1 MYEEDRQTA
10 LAMYNQLF
18 DEVDDEQGLLQLLV
32 SPTRQAVV
40 IARSYN
46 AKERKLQVHAQS
58 REESETADYGT
69 APEFIGVIDG
79 ILEEALS
86 RQAPKTAEVSAD
98 QFSMF
103 EDDFF
108 APTPEAPSAEAEAE
122 VQPEAPAA
130 EAAVEAPAEASPA
143 EAAETEAEAAEAE
156 APDPAAPVDEV
167 DAFIAD
173 FSIPAD
179 QQEFA
184 PEAVEQTAPAEAA
197 EPAAEAAEAAETEAE
212 AAEAEA
218 PDPAAPVDEVDAFIA
233 DFSIPA
239 DQQEFAPEAVEQTAP
254 AEAAEPAAE
263 AAEAAESAEGD
274 SAPIEIEEEDVEEYD
289 DGYYDE
295 DYEPVRKPRVFLL
308 ILYILLAVPVG
319 LLGILLLIV
328 PTLLFLVLAG
338 LIIAGGVMAV
348 TSAFGSGIAVFAD
361 IMVIIGMAF
370 ILLALGLLALW
381 IAVWLVGGAMVGL
394 VRGLIHLGGK
404 WCYKEVEA

>member
-58 REESETADYGT
+58 REESDTASDGA
-69 APEFIGVIDG
+69 APEFMGVIES
-79 ILEEALS
+79 IREEALS

-108 APTPEAPSAEAEAE
+108 APTPETPAAPAEAE
-122 VQPEAPAA
+122 PEAPAE

-156 APDPAAPVDEV
+156 APAPAASVDEV

-184 PEAVEQTAPAEAA
+184 PDAGEQTAPAEPA
-197 EPAAEAAEAAETEAE
+197 EPAQPE
-212 AAEAEA
+212 EAEA
-218 PDPAAPVDEVDAFIA
+218 P
-233 DFSIPA
+233 
-239 DQQEFAPEAVEQTAP
+239 
-254 AEAAEPAAE
+254 
-263 AAEAAESAEGD
+263 AESDEDD
-274 SAPIEIEEEDVEEYD
+274 SAPIVIEEEDDEEYD
-289 DGYYDE
+289 DEYYDDE
-295 DYEPVRKPRVFLL
+295 EYEPVRKPRVFLL

-338 LIIAGGVMAV
+338 LIITGGVMAV

>member
-58 REESETADYGT
+58 REESDTASDGA
-69 APEFIGVIDG
+69 APEFMGVIES
-79 ILEEALS
+79 IREEALS

-108 APTPEAPSAEAEAE
+108 APTPETPAAPAEAE
-122 VQPEAPAA
+122 PEAPAE

-156 APDPAAPVDEV
+156 APAPAASVDEV

-184 PEAVEQTAPAEAA
+184 PEAGEQTAPAEPA
-197 EPAAEAAEAAETEAE
+197 EPAQPE
-212 AAEAEA
+212 EAEA
-218 PDPAAPVDEVDAFIA
+218 PA
-233 DFSIPA
+233 
-239 DQQEFAPEAVEQTAP
+239 QPEEAEAP
-254 AEAAEPAAE
+254 AESDED
-263 AAEAAESAEGD
+263 D
-274 SAPIEIEEEDVEEYD
+274 SAPIAIEEEDDEEYD
-289 DGYYDE
+289 DEYYDDE
-295 DYEPVRKPRVFLL
+295 EYEPVRKPRVFLL

-338 LIIAGGVMAV
+338 LIITGGVMAV

-381 IAVWLVGGAMVGL
+381 IAVWLVGGVMVGL

>member
-108 APTPEAPSAEAEAE
+108 APTPEAPSAEAE

-156 APDPAAPVDEV
+156 APAPAAPVDEV

-184 PEAVEQTAPAEAA
+184 PEAG
-197 EPAAEAAEAAETEAE
+197 
-212 AAEAEA
+212 
-218 PDPAAPVDEVDAFIA
+218 
-233 DFSIPA
+233 
-239 DQQEFAPEAVEQTAP
+239 EQTAP

-274 SAPIEIEEEDVEEYD
+274 SAPIEIEEEDVEEYDD

-348 TSAFGSGIAVFAD
+348 TSAFGGGIAVFAD

>member
-10 LAMYNQLF
+10 LAMYNRLF
-18 DEVDDEQGLLQLLV
+18 DEVDDEQGLLQFLV

-58 REESETADYGT
+58 REESDTASDGA
-69 APEFIGVIDG
+69 APEFMGVIES
-79 ILEEALS
+79 IREEALS
-86 RQAPKTAEVSAD
+86 RQTPKTAEVSAD

-108 APTPEAPSAEAEAE
+108 APTPETPAAPAEAEPEAPAEEAAAPVAEAEAE
-122 VQPEAPAA
+122 
-130 EAAVEAPAEASPA
+130 APAETAEPA
-143 EAAETEAEAAEAE
+143 TDE
-156 APDPAAPVDEV
+156 PVDEV

-184 PEAVEQTAPAEAA
+184 PEAGEQTAPAEPA
-197 EPAAEAAEAAETEAE
+197 EPAQPE
-212 AAEAEA
+212 EAEA
-218 PDPAAPVDEVDAFIA
+218 P
-233 DFSIPA
+233 
-239 DQQEFAPEAVEQTAP
+239 
-254 AEAAEPAAE
+254 
-263 AAEAAESAEGD
+263 AESDEDD
-274 SAPIEIEEEDVEEYD
+274 SAPVVIEEEDDDEYD
-289 DGYYDE
+289 DEYYDDE
-295 DYEPVRKPRVFLL
+295 EYEPVRKPRVFLL

-328 PTLLFLVLAG
+328 PTLLFLVLSG
-338 LIIAGGVMAV
+338 LIITGGVMAV

>member
-58 REESETADYGT
+58 REESETASDGA
-69 APEFIGVIDG
+69 APEFMGVIES
-79 ILEEALS
+79 IREEALS

-108 APTPEAPSAEAEAE
+108 APTPETPAAPTEAEPEAPAEEAAAPVAEAEAE
-122 VQPEAPAA
+122 
-130 EAAVEAPAEASPA
+130 APAETAEPA
-143 EAAETEAEAAEAE
+143 TDE
-156 APDPAAPVDEV
+156 PVDEV

-173 FSIPAD
+173 FAIPAD
-179 QQEFA
+179 RQEFA
-184 PEAVEQTAPAEAA
+184 PDAGEQTAPAEPA
-197 EPAAEAAEAAETEAE
+197 EPAQPE
-212 AAEAEA
+212 EAEA
-218 PDPAAPVDEVDAFIA
+218 P
-233 DFSIPA
+233 
-239 DQQEFAPEAVEQTAP
+239 
-254 AEAAEPAAE
+254 
-263 AAEAAESAEGD
+263 AESDEDD
-274 SAPIEIEEEDVEEYD
+274 SAPVVIEEEDDEE
-289 DGYYDE
+289 
-295 DYEPVRKPRVFLL
+295 YEPVRKPRVFLL

-328 PTLLFLVLAG
+328 PTLLFLVLSG
-338 LIIAGGVMAV
+338 LIITGGVMAV

>member
-108 APTPEAPSAEAEAE
+108 APTPEAPSAEAE
-122 VQPEAPAA
+122 VQPEATAA

-156 APDPAAPVDEV
+156 APAPAAPVDEV

-184 PEAVEQTAPAEAA
+184 PEAGEQIAPAEAA
-197 EPAAEAAEAAETEAE
+197 EPAAEAAE
-212 AAEAEA
+212 
-218 PDPAAPVDEVDAFIA
+218 D
-233 DFSIPA
+233 
-239 DQQEFAPEAVEQTAP
+239 
-254 AEAAEPAAE
+254 
-263 AAEAAESAEGD
+263 AESAEGD

-338 LIIAGGVMAV
+338 LIITGGVMAV

>member
-58 REESETADYGT
+58 REESDTASDGA
-69 APEFIGVIDG
+69 APEFMGVIES
-79 ILEEALS
+79 IREEALS

-108 APTPEAPSAEAEAE
+108 APTPETPAAPAEAEPEAPAEEAPAAVAEAEAE
-122 VQPEAPAA
+122 
-130 EAAVEAPAEASPA
+130 APAETAEPA
-143 EAAETEAEAAEAE
+143 TDES
-156 APDPAAPVDEV
+156 VDEV

-173 FSIPAD
+173 FAIPSD

-184 PEAVEQTAPAEAA
+184 PDAGEQTAPAEPA
-197 EPAAEAAEAAETEAE
+197 EPAQPE
-212 AAEAEA
+212 EAEA
-218 PDPAAPVDEVDAFIA
+218 P
-233 DFSIPA
+233 
-239 DQQEFAPEAVEQTAP
+239 
-254 AEAAEPAAE
+254 
-263 AAEAAESAEGD
+263 AESDEDD
-274 SAPIEIEEEDVEEYD
+274 SAPIVIEEEDDDEYDEEYD
-289 DGYYDE
+289 DEYYDDE
-295 DYEPVRKPRVFLL
+295 EYEPVRKPRVFLL

-338 LIIAGGVMAV
+338 LIITGGVMAV

-381 IAVWLVGGAMVGL
+381 IAVWLVGGVMVGL

>member
-108 APTPEAPSAEAEAE
+108 APTPEAPSAEAE

-156 APDPAAPVDEV
+156 VPA
-167 DAFIAD
+167 
-173 FSIPAD
+173 
-179 QQEFA
+179 
-184 PEAVEQTAPAEAA
+184 
-197 EPAAEAAEAAETEAE
+197 
-212 AAEAEA
+212 
-218 PDPAAPVDEVDAFIA
+218 PAAPVDEVDAFIA

-289 DGYYDE
+289 DEEYDDGYYDE

-338 LIIAGGVMAV
+338 LIITGGVMAV

>member
-10 LAMYNQLF
+10 LAMYSQLF

-108 APTPEAPSAEAEAE
+108 APTPEAPSAEAE

-130 EAAVEAPAEASPA
+130 EAAVEEPAEASPA

-156 APDPAAPVDEV
+156 APAPAAPVDEV

-184 PEAVEQTAPAEAA
+184 PEAGEQTAPAEAA
-197 EPAAEAAEAAETEAE
+197 EPAAEAAE
-212 AAEAEA
+212 
-218 PDPAAPVDEVDAFIA
+218 D
-233 DFSIPA
+233 
-239 DQQEFAPEAVEQTAP
+239 
-254 AEAAEPAAE
+254 
-263 AAEAAESAEGD
+263 AESAEGD

>member
-58 REESETADYGT
+58 REESETASDGA
-69 APEFIGVIDG
+69 APEFMGVIES
-79 ILEEALS
+79 IREEALS

-108 APTPEAPSAEAEAE
+108 APTPETPAAPAEAE
-122 VQPEAPAA
+122 PEAPAE
-130 EAAVEAPAEASPA
+130 EAA
-143 EAAETEAEAAEAE
+143 AAEAE
-156 APDPAAPVDEV
+156 APAVEVEAAAEAPAETAEPATDEPVDEV

-184 PEAVEQTAPAEAA
+184 PEAGEQTAPAEPA
-197 EPAAEAAEAAETEAE
+197 EPAQPE
-212 AAEAEA
+212 EAEA
-218 PDPAAPVDEVDAFIA
+218 P
-233 DFSIPA
+233 
-239 DQQEFAPEAVEQTAP
+239 
-254 AEAAEPAAE
+254 
-263 AAEAAESAEGD
+263 AESDEDD
-274 SAPIEIEEEDVEEYD
+274 SAPIAIEEEDDEEYD
-289 DGYYDE
+289 DEYYDDE
-295 DYEPVRKPRVFLL
+295 EYEPVRKPRVFLL

-338 LIIAGGVMAV
+338 LIITGGVMAV

-381 IAVWLVGGAMVGL
+381 IAVWLVGGVMVGL

>member
-58 REESETADYGT
+58 REESDTASDGA
-69 APEFIGVIDG
+69 APEFMGVIES
-79 ILEEALS
+79 IREEALS

-108 APTPEAPSAEAEAE
+108 APTPETPAAPAEAE
-122 VQPEAPAA
+122 PEAPA
-130 EAAVEAPAEASPA
+130 EEAPAETAEPA
-143 EAAETEAEAAEAE
+143 TDES
-156 APDPAAPVDEV
+156 VDEV

-173 FSIPAD
+173 FAIPAD

-184 PEAVEQTAPAEAA
+184 PDAGEQTAPAEPA
-197 EPAAEAAEAAETEAE
+197 EPAQPE
-212 AAEAEA
+212 EAEA
-218 PDPAAPVDEVDAFIA
+218 PA
-233 DFSIPA
+233 
-239 DQQEFAPEAVEQTAP
+239 QPEEAEAP
-254 AEAAEPAAE
+254 AESDED
-263 AAEAAESAEGD
+263 D
-274 SAPIEIEEEDVEEYD
+274 SAPIVIEEEDDDEYD
-289 DGYYDE
+289 DEYYDDE
-295 DYEPVRKPRVFLL
+295 EYEPVRKPRVFLL

-338 LIIAGGVMAV
+338 LIITGGVMAV

-381 IAVWLVGGAMVGL
+381 IAVWLVGGVMVGL

>member
-58 REESETADYGT
+58 REESETASDDGD
-69 APEFIGVIDG
+69 APEFIGVIEG

-108 APTPEAPSAEAEAE
+108 APTPEAPSAPAEEEAE
-122 VQPEAPAA
+122 VQPEATAA
-130 EAAVEAPAEASPA
+130 EAAAEAPAETSPA

-156 APDPAAPVDEV
+156 APAPAAPVDEV

-184 PEAVEQTAPAEAA
+184 PEAG
-197 EPAAEAAEAAETEAE
+197 
-212 AAEAEA
+212 
-218 PDPAAPVDEVDAFIA
+218 
-233 DFSIPA
+233 
-239 DQQEFAPEAVEQTAP
+239 EQTAP

-394 VRGLIHLGGK
+394 VRGLIHLCGK

>member
-58 REESETADYGT
+58 REESETADDGD
-69 APEFIGVIDG
+69 APEFMGVIEG
-79 ILEEALS
+79 IREEALS
-86 RQAPKTAEVSAD
+86 RQAPKAAEVSAD

-108 APTPEAPSAEAEAE
+108 APTPEAPAAEAEAE
-122 VQPEAPAA
+122 PEAPAA
-130 EAAVEAPAEASPA
+130 EAAVEAPAEASTAEEAPA
-143 EAAETEAEAAEAE
+143 EAAETEAEAEEAE
-156 APDPAAPVDEV
+156 APAPAAPVDEV

-184 PEAVEQTAPAEAA
+184 PDAEEQTAPAE
-197 EPAAEAAEAAETEAE
+197 E
-212 AAEAEA
+212 
-218 PDPAAPVDEVDAFIA
+218 
-233 DFSIPA
+233 
-239 DQQEFAPEAVEQTAP
+239 
-254 AEAAEPAAE
+254 AEPAAE
-263 AAEAAESAEGD
+263 AAEAAESDEGD
-274 SAPIEIEEEDVEEYD
+274 SAPIVIEEEDVEEYDVEEYD

-338 LIIAGGVMAV
+338 LIITGGVMAV

>member
-58 REESETADYGT
+58 REESETADDGD
-69 APEFIGVIDG
+69 APEFIGVIEG

-108 APTPEAPSAEAEAE
+108 APTPEAPSAEAE

-130 EAAVEAPAEASPA
+130 EAAVEAPAEASPAEAAETEA

-184 PEAVEQTAPAEAA
+184 PEAG
-197 EPAAEAAEAAETEAE
+197 
-212 AAEAEA
+212 
-218 PDPAAPVDEVDAFIA
+218 
-233 DFSIPA
+233 
-239 DQQEFAPEAVEQTAP
+239 EQTAP

>member
-10 LAMYNQLF
+10 LAMYNRLF

-58 REESETADYGT
+58 REESDTASDGA
-69 APEFIGVIDG
+69 APEFMGVIES
-79 ILEEALS
+79 IREEALS

-108 APTPEAPSAEAEAE
+108 APTPETPAAPAEAE
-122 VQPEAPAA
+122 PEAPAE

-156 APDPAAPVDEV
+156 APAPAASVDEV

-184 PEAVEQTAPAEAA
+184 PDAGEQTAPAEAA
-197 EPAAEAAEAAETEAE
+197 EPAAE
-212 AAEAEA
+212 EAEA
-218 PDPAAPVDEVDAFIA
+218 P
-233 DFSIPA
+233 
-239 DQQEFAPEAVEQTAP
+239 
-254 AEAAEPAAE
+254 
-263 AAEAAESAEGD
+263 AESDEDD
-274 SAPIEIEEEDVEEYD
+274 SAPIAIEEEDDEYD
-289 DGYYDE
+289 DEYYDDE
-295 DYEPVRKPRVFLL
+295 EYEPVRKPRVFLL

-338 LIIAGGVMAV
+338 LIITGGVMAV

-381 IAVWLVGGAMVGL
+381 IAVWLVGGVMVGL

>member
-1 MYEEDRQTA
+1 MKSGMGKLLTFMYEEDRQTA

-58 REESETADYGT
+58 REESDTASDGA
-69 APEFIGVIDG
+69 APEFMGVIES
-79 ILEEALS
+79 IREEALS

-108 APTPEAPSAEAEAE
+108 APTPETPAAPAEAE
-122 VQPEAPAA
+122 PEAPAE

-156 APDPAAPVDEV
+156 APAPAASVDEV

-184 PEAVEQTAPAEAA
+184 PDAGEQTAPAEAA
-197 EPAAEAAEAAETEAE
+197 EPAAE
-212 AAEAEA
+212 EAEA
-218 PDPAAPVDEVDAFIA
+218 P
-233 DFSIPA
+233 
-239 DQQEFAPEAVEQTAP
+239 
-254 AEAAEPAAE
+254 
-263 AAEAAESAEGD
+263 AESDEDD
-274 SAPIEIEEEDVEEYD
+274 SAPIAIEEEDDEYD
-289 DGYYDE
+289 DEYYDDE
-295 DYEPVRKPRVFLL
+295 EYEPVRKPRVFLL

-338 LIIAGGVMAV
+338 LIITGGVMAV

-381 IAVWLVGGAMVGL
+381 IAVWLVGGVMVGL

>member
-58 REESETADYGT
+58 REESDTASDGA
-69 APEFIGVIDG
+69 APEFMGVIES
-79 ILEEALS
+79 IREEALS

-108 APTPEAPSAEAEAE
+108 APTPETPAAPAEAE
-122 VQPEAPAA
+122 PEAPAE
-130 EAAVEAPAEASPA
+130 EAPAAEAPAEASPA

-156 APDPAAPVDEV
+156 APAPAASVDEV

-184 PEAVEQTAPAEAA
+184 PDAGEQTAPAEAA
-197 EPAAEAAEAAETEAE
+197 EPAAE
-212 AAEAEA
+212 EAEA
-218 PDPAAPVDEVDAFIA
+218 P
-233 DFSIPA
+233 
-239 DQQEFAPEAVEQTAP
+239 
-254 AEAAEPAAE
+254 
-263 AAEAAESAEGD
+263 AESDEDD
-274 SAPIEIEEEDVEEYD
+274 SAPIAIEEEDDEYD
-289 DGYYDE
+289 DEYYDDE
-295 DYEPVRKPRVFLL
+295 EYEPVRKPRVFLL

-338 LIIAGGVMAV
+338 LIITGGVMAV

-381 IAVWLVGGAMVGL
+381 IAVWLVGGVMVGL

>member
-58 REESETADYGT
+58 REESDTASDGA
-69 APEFIGVIDG
+69 APEFMGVIES
-79 ILEEALS
+79 IREEALS

-108 APTPEAPSAEAEAE
+108 APTPETPAAPAEAEPEAPAEEAAAPVAEAEAE
-122 VQPEAPAA
+122 
-130 EAAVEAPAEASPA
+130 APAETAEPA
-143 EAAETEAEAAEAE
+143 TDE
-156 APDPAAPVDEV
+156 PVDEV

-173 FSIPAD
+173 FAIPAD
-179 QQEFA
+179 RQEFA
-184 PEAVEQTAPAEAA
+184 PDAGEQTAPAEAA
-197 EPAAEAAEAAETEAE
+197 EPAAE
-212 AAEAEA
+212 EAEA
-218 PDPAAPVDEVDAFIA
+218 P
-233 DFSIPA
+233 
-239 DQQEFAPEAVEQTAP
+239 
-254 AEAAEPAAE
+254 
-263 AAEAAESAEGD
+263 AESDEDD
-274 SAPIEIEEEDVEEYD
+274 SAPIAIEEEDDEYD
-289 DGYYDE
+289 DEYYDDE
-295 DYEPVRKPRVFLL
+295 EYEPVRKPRVFLL

-338 LIIAGGVMAV
+338 LIITGGVMAV

>member
-58 REESETADYGT
+58 REESETASDGA
-69 APEFIGVIDG
+69 APEFMGVIES
-79 ILEEALS
+79 IREEALS

-108 APTPEAPSAEAEAE
+108 APTPETPAAPAEAE
-122 VQPEAPAA
+122 PEAPAEEAAAPVA
-130 EAAVEAPAEASPA
+130 EAEVEAPAEASPA

-156 APDPAAPVDEV
+156 APAPAASVDEV

-184 PEAVEQTAPAEAA
+184 PDAGEQTAPAEPA
-197 EPAAEAAEAAETEAE
+197 EPAQPE
-212 AAEAEA
+212 EAEA
-218 PDPAAPVDEVDAFIA
+218 P
-233 DFSIPA
+233 
-239 DQQEFAPEAVEQTAP
+239 
-254 AEAAEPAAE
+254 
-263 AAEAAESAEGD
+263 AESDEDD
-274 SAPIEIEEEDVEEYD
+274 SAPIVIEEEDDEEYD
-289 DGYYDE
+289 DEYYDDE
-295 DYEPVRKPRVFLL
+295 EYEPVRKPRVFLL

-338 LIIAGGVMAV
+338 LIITGGVMAV

>member
-18 DEVDDEQGLLQLLV
+18 DEVDDEQELLQLLV

-58 REESETADYGT
+58 REESDTASDGA
-69 APEFIGVIDG
+69 APEFMGVIES
-79 ILEEALS
+79 IREEALS
-86 RQAPKTAEVSAD
+86 RQTPKTAEVSAD

-108 APTPEAPSAEAEAE
+108 APTPETPAAPAEAEPEAPAEEAAAPVAEAEAE
-122 VQPEAPAA
+122 
-130 EAAVEAPAEASPA
+130 APAETAEPA
-143 EAAETEAEAAEAE
+143 TDE
-156 APDPAAPVDEV
+156 PVDEV

-173 FSIPAD
+173 FAIPAD
-179 QQEFA
+179 RQEFA
-184 PEAVEQTAPAEAA
+184 PDAGEQTAPAEPA
-197 EPAAEAAEAAETEAE
+197 EPAQPEEAE
-212 AAEAEA
+212 A
-218 PDPAAPVDEVDAFIA
+218 
-233 DFSIPA
+233 S
-239 DQQEFAPEAVEQTAP
+239 
-254 AEAAEPAAE
+254 
-263 AAEAAESAEGD
+263 AESDEDD
-274 SAPIEIEEEDVEEYD
+274 SAPVVIEEEDDDEYD
-289 DGYYDE
+289 DEYYDDE
-295 DYEPVRKPRVFLL
+295 EYEPMRKPRVFLL

-328 PTLLFLVLAG
+328 PTLLFLVLSG
-338 LIIAGGVMAV
+338 LIITGGVMAV

>member
-58 REESETADYGT
+58 REESDTASDGA
-69 APEFIGVIDG
+69 APEFMGVIES
-79 ILEEALS
+79 IREEALS

-108 APTPEAPSAEAEAE
+108 APTPETPAAPAEAE
-122 VQPEAPAA
+122 PEAPAE

-156 APDPAAPVDEV
+156 APAPAASVDEV

-184 PEAVEQTAPAEAA
+184 PEAGEQTAPAEPA
-197 EPAAEAAEAAETEAE
+197 EPAQPE
-212 AAEAEA
+212 EAEA
-218 PDPAAPVDEVDAFIA
+218 P
-233 DFSIPA
+233 
-239 DQQEFAPEAVEQTAP
+239 
-254 AEAAEPAAE
+254 
-263 AAEAAESAEGD
+263 AESDEDD
-274 SAPIEIEEEDVEEYD
+274 SAPIVIEEEDDEEYD
-289 DGYYDE
+289 DEYYDDE
-295 DYEPVRKPRVFLL
+295 EYEPVRKPRVFLL

-338 LIIAGGVMAV
+338 LIITGGVMAV

>member
-58 REESETADYGT
+58 REESETASDGA
-69 APEFIGVIDG
+69 APEFMGVIES
-79 ILEEALS
+79 IREEALS

-108 APTPEAPSAEAEAE
+108 APTPETPAAPAEAEPEAPAEEAAAPVAEAEAE
-122 VQPEAPAA
+122 
-130 EAAVEAPAEASPA
+130 APAETAEPA
-143 EAAETEAEAAEAE
+143 TDE
-156 APDPAAPVDEV
+156 PVDEV

-173 FSIPAD
+173 FAIPAD
-179 QQEFA
+179 RQEFA
-184 PEAVEQTAPAEAA
+184 PDAGEQTAPAE
-197 EPAAEAAEAAETEAE
+197 PAQPE
-212 AAEAEA
+212 EAEA
-218 PDPAAPVDEVDAFIA
+218 P
-233 DFSIPA
+233 
-239 DQQEFAPEAVEQTAP
+239 
-254 AEAAEPAAE
+254 
-263 AAEAAESAEGD
+263 AESDEDD
-274 SAPIEIEEEDVEEYD
+274 SAPVVIEEEDDDEYYD
-289 DGYYDE
+289 DE
-295 DYEPVRKPRVFLL
+295 EYEPVRKPRVFLL

-328 PTLLFLVLAG
+328 PTLLFLVLSG
-338 LIIAGGVMAV
+338 LIITGGVMAV

>member
-108 APTPEAPSAEAEAE
+108 APTPEAPSAEAE

-156 APDPAAPVDEV
+156 APAPAAPVDEV

-184 PEAVEQTAPAEAA
+184 PEAGEQTAL
-197 EPAAEAAEAAETEAE
+197 
-212 AAEAEA
+212 
-218 PDPAAPVDEVDAFIA
+218 
-233 DFSIPA
+233 
-239 DQQEFAPEAVEQTAP
+239 

-274 SAPIEIEEEDVEEYD
+274 SAPIEIEEEDVEEYDDEEYD

>member
-10 LAMYNQLF
+10 LEMYNQLF

-58 REESETADYGT
+58 REESETASDGA
-69 APEFIGVIDG
+69 APEFMGVIES
-79 ILEEALS
+79 IREEALS

-108 APTPEAPSAEAEAE
+108 APTPETPAAPAEAEPEAPAEEAAAPVAEAEAE
-122 VQPEAPAA
+122 
-130 EAAVEAPAEASPA
+130 APAETAEPA
-143 EAAETEAEAAEAE
+143 TDE
-156 APDPAAPVDEV
+156 PVDEV

-173 FSIPAD
+173 FAIPAD

-184 PEAVEQTAPAEAA
+184 PNAGEQTAPAEPA
-197 EPAAEAAEAAETEAE
+197 EPAQPE
-212 AAEAEA
+212 EAEA
-218 PDPAAPVDEVDAFIA
+218 P
-233 DFSIPA
+233 
-239 DQQEFAPEAVEQTAP
+239 
-254 AEAAEPAAE
+254 
-263 AAEAAESAEGD
+263 AESDEDD
-274 SAPIEIEEEDVEEYD
+274 SAPIVIEEENVDEYD
-289 DGYYDE
+289 DEYDDEYYDDE
-295 DYEPVRKPRVFLL
+295 EYEPVRKPRVFLL

-338 LIIAGGVMAV
+338 LIITGGVMAV

>member
-10 LAMYNQLF
+10 LAMYNRLF

-58 REESETADYGT
+58 REESETASDGA
-69 APEFIGVIDG
+69 APEFMGVIES
-79 ILEEALS
+79 IREEALS

-108 APTPEAPSAEAEAE
+108 APTPETPAAPAAEEAAAPVAEAEAE
-122 VQPEAPAA
+122 
-130 EAAVEAPAEASPA
+130 APAETAEPA
-143 EAAETEAEAAEAE
+143 TDE
-156 APDPAAPVDEV
+156 PVDEV

-184 PEAVEQTAPAEAA
+184 PEAGEQTAPAEPA
-197 EPAAEAAEAAETEAE
+197 EPAQPE
-212 AAEAEA
+212 EAEA
-218 PDPAAPVDEVDAFIA
+218 P
-233 DFSIPA
+233 
-239 DQQEFAPEAVEQTAP
+239 
-254 AEAAEPAAE
+254 
-263 AAEAAESAEGD
+263 AESDEDD
-274 SAPIEIEEEDVEEYD
+274 SAPVVIEEEDDEEYD
-289 DGYYDE
+289 DEYYDDE
-295 DYEPVRKPRVFLL
+295 EYEPVRKPRVFLL

-328 PTLLFLVLAG
+328 PTLLFLVLSG
-338 LIIAGGVMAV
+338 LIITGGVMAV

>member
-58 REESETADYGT
+58 REESETAPDGA
-69 APEFIGVIDG
+69 APEFMGVIES
-79 ILEEALS
+79 IREEALS

-108 APTPEAPSAEAEAE
+108 APTPETPAAPAEAEPEAPAEEAAAPVAEAEAE
-122 VQPEAPAA
+122 
-130 EAAVEAPAEASPA
+130 APAETA
-143 EAAETEAEAAEAE
+143 E
-156 APDPAAPVDEV
+156 PAADEPVDEV

-173 FSIPAD
+173 FAIPAD

-184 PEAVEQTAPAEAA
+184 PNAGEQTAPAEPA
-197 EPAAEAAEAAETEAE
+197 EPAQPE
-212 AAEAEA
+212 EAEA
-218 PDPAAPVDEVDAFIA
+218 P
-233 DFSIPA
+233 
-239 DQQEFAPEAVEQTAP
+239 
-254 AEAAEPAAE
+254 
-263 AAEAAESAEGD
+263 AESDEDD
-274 SAPIEIEEEDVEEYD
+274 SAPIVIEEEDVGEYD
-289 DGYYDE
+289 DEYDDEYYDDE
-295 DYEPVRKPRVFLL
+295 EYEPVRKPRVFLL

-338 LIIAGGVMAV
+338 LIITGGVMAV
-348 TSAFGSGIAVFAD
+348 TSAFSSGIAVFAD

>member
-58 REESETADYGT
+58 REESDTASDGA
-69 APEFIGVIDG
+69 APEFMGVIES
-79 ILEEALS
+79 IREEALS

-108 APTPEAPSAEAEAE
+108 APTPETPAAPAEAEPEAPAEEAPAPVAEAEAE
-122 VQPEAPAA
+122 APAETAEPAQPE
-130 EAAVEAPAEASPA
+130 EAEAPAES
-143 EAAETEAEAAEAE
+143 
-156 APDPAAPVDEV
+156 DE
-167 DAFIAD
+167 D
-173 FSIPAD
+173 
-179 QQEFA
+179 
-184 PEAVEQTAPAEAA
+184 
-197 EPAAEAAEAAETEAE
+197 
-212 AAEAEA
+212 
-218 PDPAAPVDEVDAFIA
+218 
-233 DFSIPA
+233 
-239 DQQEFAPEAVEQTAP
+239 
-254 AEAAEPAAE
+254 
-263 AAEAAESAEGD
+263 D
-274 SAPIEIEEEDVEEYD
+274 SAPVVIEEEDDDEYD
-289 DGYYDE
+289 DEYYDDE
-295 DYEPVRKPRVFLL
+295 EYEPVRKPRVFLL

-328 PTLLFLVLAG
+328 PTLLFLVLSG
-338 LIIAGGVMAV
+338 LIITGGVMAV

>member
-10 LAMYNQLF
+10 LAMYNRLF

-58 REESETADYGT
+58 REESDTASDGA
-69 APEFIGVIDG
+69 APEFMGVIES
-79 ILEEALS
+79 IREEALS

-108 APTPEAPSAEAEAE
+108 APTPETPAAPAEAE
-122 VQPEAPAA
+122 PEAPAE

-143 EAAETEAEAAEAE
+143 EATETEAEAAEAE
-156 APDPAAPVDEV
+156 APAPAAPVDEV

-184 PEAVEQTAPAEAA
+184 PDAGEQTAPAEAA
-197 EPAAEAAEAAETEAE
+197 EPAQPEEAE
-212 AAEAEA
+212 A
-218 PDPAAPVDEVDAFIA
+218 
-233 DFSIPA
+233 S
-239 DQQEFAPEAVEQTAP
+239 
-254 AEAAEPAAE
+254 
-263 AAEAAESAEGD
+263 AESDEDD
-274 SAPIEIEEEDVEEYD
+274 SAPIVIEEEDDDEYD
-289 DGYYDE
+289 DEYYDDE
-295 DYEPVRKPRVFLL
+295 EYEPVRKPRVFLL

-338 LIIAGGVMAV
+338 LIITGGVMAV

-381 IAVWLVGGAMVGL
+381 IAVWLVGGVMVGL

>member
-10 LAMYNQLF
+10 LAMYNRLF

-32 SPTRQAVV
+32 SPTRQAVM

-58 REESETADYGT
+58 REESDTASDGA
-69 APEFIGVIDG
+69 APEFMGVIES
-79 ILEEALS
+79 IREEALS

-108 APTPEAPSAEAEAE
+108 APTPETPAAPAEAE
-122 VQPEAPAA
+122 PEAPTE
-130 EAAVEAPAEASPA
+130 EAAAPVTEAEVEAPAEASPA

-156 APDPAAPVDEV
+156 APAPAASVDEV

-184 PEAVEQTAPAEAA
+184 PEAGEQTAPAEAA
-197 EPAAEAAEAAETEAE
+197 EPAAE
-212 AAEAEA
+212 EAEA
-218 PDPAAPVDEVDAFIA
+218 P
-233 DFSIPA
+233 
-239 DQQEFAPEAVEQTAP
+239 
-254 AEAAEPAAE
+254 
-263 AAEAAESAEGD
+263 AESDEDD
-274 SAPIEIEEEDVEEYD
+274 SAPIAIEEEDDEYD
-289 DGYYDE
+289 DEYYDDE
-295 DYEPVRKPRVFLL
+295 EYEPVRKPRVFLL

-338 LIIAGGVMAV
+338 LIITGGVMAV

-381 IAVWLVGGAMVGL
+381 IAVWLVGGVMVGL

>member
-58 REESETADYGT
+58 REESDTASDGA
-69 APEFIGVIDG
+69 APEFMGVIES
-79 ILEEALS
+79 IREEALS

-108 APTPEAPSAEAEAE
+108 APTPETPAAPAEAE
-122 VQPEAPAA
+122 PEAPAE

-156 APDPAAPVDEV
+156 APAPAASVDEV

-184 PEAVEQTAPAEAA
+184 PEAGEQTAPAEPA
-197 EPAAEAAEAAETEAE
+197 EPAQPEEAE
-212 AAEAEA
+212 A
-218 PDPAAPVDEVDAFIA
+218 
-233 DFSIPA
+233 
-239 DQQEFAPEAVEQTAP
+239 T
-254 AEAAEPAAE
+254 
-263 AAEAAESAEGD
+263 AESDEDD
-274 SAPIEIEEEDVEEYD
+274 SAPIVTEEEDVEEYD
-289 DGYYDE
+289 DEYYDDE
-295 DYEPVRKPRVFLL
+295 EYEPVRKPRVFLL

-338 LIIAGGVMAV
+338 LIITGGVMAV

-381 IAVWLVGGAMVGL
+381 IAVWLVGGVMVGL

>member
-58 REESETADYGT
+58 REESDTASDGA
-69 APEFIGVIDG
+69 APEFMGVIES
-79 ILEEALS
+79 IREEALS

-108 APTPEAPSAEAEAE
+108 APTPETPAAPAEAE
-122 VQPEAPAA
+122 PEAPAE
-130 EAAVEAPAEASPA
+130 EAAVESPAEASPA

-156 APDPAAPVDEV
+156 APAPAASVDEV

-184 PEAVEQTAPAEAA
+184 PDAGEQTAPAEPA
-197 EPAAEAAEAAETEAE
+197 EPAQPE
-212 AAEAEA
+212 EAEA
-218 PDPAAPVDEVDAFIA
+218 P
-233 DFSIPA
+233 
-239 DQQEFAPEAVEQTAP
+239 
-254 AEAAEPAAE
+254 
-263 AAEAAESAEGD
+263 AESDEDD
-274 SAPIEIEEEDVEEYD
+274 SAPIVIEEEDDEEYD
-289 DGYYDE
+289 DEYYDDE
-295 DYEPVRKPRVFLL
+295 EYEPVRKPRVFLL

-338 LIIAGGVMAV
+338 LIITGGVMAV

-381 IAVWLVGGAMVGL
+381 IAVWLVGGVMVGL

>member
-10 LAMYNQLF
+10 LAMYNRLF

-58 REESETADYGT
+58 REESDTASDGA
-69 APEFIGVIDG
+69 APEFMGVIES
-79 ILEEALS
+79 IREEALS

-108 APTPEAPSAEAEAE
+108 APTPETPAAPAEAE
-122 VQPEAPAA
+122 PEAPAE

-156 APDPAAPVDEV
+156 APAPAASVDEV

-184 PEAVEQTAPAEAA
+184 PEAGEQTAPAEPA
-197 EPAAEAAEAAETEAE
+197 EPAQPE
-212 AAEAEA
+212 EAEA
-218 PDPAAPVDEVDAFIA
+218 P
-233 DFSIPA
+233 
-239 DQQEFAPEAVEQTAP
+239 
-254 AEAAEPAAE
+254 
-263 AAEAAESAEGD
+263 AESDEDD
-274 SAPIEIEEEDVEEYD
+274 SAPIAIEEEDDEEYD
-289 DGYYDE
+289 DEYYDDE
-295 DYEPVRKPRVFLL
+295 EYEPVRKPRVFLL

-338 LIIAGGVMAV
+338 LIITGGVMAV

-381 IAVWLVGGAMVGL
+381 IAVWLVGGVMVGL

>member
-58 REESETADYGT
+58 REESDTASDGA
-69 APEFIGVIDG
+69 APEFMGVIES
-79 ILEEALS
+79 IREEALS

-108 APTPEAPSAEAEAE
+108 APTPETPAAPAEAEPEAPAEEAPAPVAEAEAE
-122 VQPEAPAA
+122 
-130 EAAVEAPAEASPA
+130 APAETAEPA
-143 EAAETEAEAAEAE
+143 TDE
-156 APDPAAPVDEV
+156 PVDEV

-184 PEAVEQTAPAEAA
+184 PDAGEQTAPAK
-197 EPAAEAAEAAETEAE
+197 PAQPE
-212 AAEAEA
+212 EAEA
-218 PDPAAPVDEVDAFIA
+218 PA
-233 DFSIPA
+233 
-239 DQQEFAPEAVEQTAP
+239 QPEEAEAP
-254 AEAAEPAAE
+254 AESDED
-263 AAEAAESAEGD
+263 D
-274 SAPIEIEEEDVEEYD
+274 SAPIAIEEEDDEEYD
-289 DGYYDE
+289 DEYYDDE
-295 DYEPVRKPRVFLL
+295 EYEPVRKPRVFLL

-338 LIIAGGVMAV
+338 LIITGGVMAV

-381 IAVWLVGGAMVGL
+381 IAVWLVGGVMVGL

>member
-58 REESETADYGT
+58 REESDTASDGA
-69 APEFIGVIDG
+69 APEFMGVIES
-79 ILEEALS
+79 IREEALS
-86 RQAPKTAEVSAD
+86 RQTPKTAEVSAD

-108 APTPEAPSAEAEAE
+108 APTPETPAAPAEAEPEAPAEEAPAPVAEAEAE
-122 VQPEAPAA
+122 
-130 EAAVEAPAEASPA
+130 APAETAEPA
-143 EAAETEAEAAEAE
+143 TDE
-156 APDPAAPVDEV
+156 PVDEV

-184 PEAVEQTAPAEAA
+184 PEAGEQTAPAEPA
-197 EPAAEAAEAAETEAE
+197 EPAQPE
-212 AAEAEA
+212 EAEA
-218 PDPAAPVDEVDAFIA
+218 P
-233 DFSIPA
+233 
-239 DQQEFAPEAVEQTAP
+239 
-254 AEAAEPAAE
+254 
-263 AAEAAESAEGD
+263 AESDEDD
-274 SAPIEIEEEDVEEYD
+274 SAPIVIEEEDDEEYD
-289 DGYYDE
+289 DEYYDDE
-295 DYEPVRKPRVFLL
+295 EYEPVRKPRVFLL

-328 PTLLFLVLAG
+328 PTLLFLVLSG
-338 LIIAGGVMAV
+338 LIITGGVMAV

>member
-1 MYEEDRQTA
+1 M
-10 LAMYNQLF
+10 L
-18 DEVDDEQGLLQLLV
+18 
-32 SPTRQAVV
+32 
-40 IARSYN
+40 
-46 AKERKLQVHAQS
+46 
-58 REESETADYGT
+58 
-69 APEFIGVIDG
+69 
-79 ILEEALS
+79 
-86 RQAPKTAEVSAD
+86 
-98 QFSMF
+98 
-103 EDDFF
+103 
-108 APTPEAPSAEAEAE
+108 
-122 VQPEAPAA
+122 
-130 EAAVEAPAEASPA
+130 
-143 EAAETEAEAAEAE
+143 AETEAEAAEAE
-156 APDPAAPVDEV
+156 APAPAAPVDEV

-184 PEAVEQTAPAEAA
+184 PEAG
-197 EPAAEAAEAAETEAE
+197 
-212 AAEAEA
+212 
-218 PDPAAPVDEVDAFIA
+218 
-233 DFSIPA
+233 
-239 DQQEFAPEAVEQTAP
+239 EQTAP

-263 AAEAAESAEGD
+263 AAEAAESAESAEGD
-274 SAPIEIEEEDVEEYD
+274 SAPIEIEEEDVEEYDDEEYD

-338 LIIAGGVMAV
+338 LIITGGVMAV

>member
-58 REESETADYGT
+58 REESDTASDGA
-69 APEFIGVIDG
+69 APEFMGVIES
-79 ILEEALS
+79 IREEALS

-108 APTPEAPSAEAEAE
+108 APTPETPAAPAEAEAE
-122 VQPEAPAA
+122 VQPEATAA
-130 EAAVEAPAEASPA
+130 EAEVEAPAEASPA

-156 APDPAAPVDEV
+156 APAPAASVDEV

-173 FSIPAD
+173 FAIPAD

-184 PEAVEQTAPAEAA
+184 PEAGEQTAPAEPA
-197 EPAAEAAEAAETEAE
+197 EPAQPE
-212 AAEAEA
+212 EAEA
-218 PDPAAPVDEVDAFIA
+218 P
-233 DFSIPA
+233 
-239 DQQEFAPEAVEQTAP
+239 
-254 AEAAEPAAE
+254 
-263 AAEAAESAEGD
+263 AESDEDD
-274 SAPIEIEEEDVEEYD
+274 SAPIVIEEEDDEEYD
-289 DGYYDE
+289 DEYYDDE
-295 DYEPVRKPRVFLL
+295 EYEPVRKPRVFLL

-338 LIIAGGVMAV
+338 LIITGGVMAV

-361 IMVIIGMAF
+361 IMVIIGTAF

-381 IAVWLVGGAMVGL
+381 IAVWLVGGVMVGL

>member
-58 REESETADYGT
+58 REESDTASDGA
-69 APEFIGVIDG
+69 APEFMGVIES
-79 ILEEALS
+79 IREEALS

-108 APTPEAPSAEAEAE
+108 APTPETPAAPAEAE
-122 VQPEAPAA
+122 PEAPA
-130 EAAVEAPAEASPA
+130 E
-143 EAAETEAEAAEAE
+143 EAAEAE
-156 APDPAAPVDEV
+156 APAPAEAVDEV

-184 PEAVEQTAPAEAA
+184 PEAGEQTAPAEPA
-197 EPAAEAAEAAETEAE
+197 EPAQPE
-212 AAEAEA
+212 EAEA
-218 PDPAAPVDEVDAFIA
+218 P
-233 DFSIPA
+233 
-239 DQQEFAPEAVEQTAP
+239 
-254 AEAAEPAAE
+254 
-263 AAEAAESAEGD
+263 AESDEDD
-274 SAPIEIEEEDVEEYD
+274 SAPIAIEEEDDEEYD
-289 DGYYDE
+289 DEYYDDE
-295 DYEPVRKPRVFLL
+295 EYEPVRKPRVFLL

-338 LIIAGGVMAV
+338 LIITGGVMAV